1 MSRPTGTI
9 PTRTTRAA
17 SSPANCAAQRALIAL
32 GCLALSGCAT
42 TTVATFPATGPT
54 RVWPAPPDPPR
65 IRYLGQL
72 TGEASIGVR
81 TSGWDAVKQVLTGP
95 RPLLHFVAPCA
106 VAARGQRIYVADRGA
121 LGGPCVYALDLAAH
135 SVTAFRGAADEPLEW
150 PIDIALID
158 DRLAVAD
165 ARRAA
170 VYVFDANGTRVTTI
184 GRGALQRPS
193 AVAWDAAQRELW
205 VVDAAAHACVAFGLD
220 GAVRCRVGQRGSG
233 SGQFNFPTGLCV
245 LRDPPRI
252 VVADAMNFRVQLF
265 SSDGAPLGAFGRKGD
280 AAGCFALPRDVA
292 ADSEGHLYV
301 LDPQFENVQIFDDAG
316 RLLLAFGEE
325 GDQAGQFN
333 LPGGIAIDEQDR
345 IWVADTQNKRVQ
357 AFQYLRAAP
366 AVAAGAP

>member
-1 MSRPTGTI
+1 MSVLL
-9 PTRTTRAA
+9 RTTRLAA
-17 SSPANCAAQRALIAL
+17 TRRRAPRLVCALA
-32 GCLALSGCAT
+32 GLALPGCAST
-42 TTVATFPATGPT
+42 SVATFPATGPT
-54 RVWPAPPDPPR
+54 RVWPAPPDEPR

-81 TSGWDAVKQVLTGP
+81 TSGWEAVKQALAGP
-95 RPLLHFVAPCA
+95 RPLMHFVAPCA
-106 VAARGQRIYVADRGA
+106 VAARGERIYVADRGA
-121 LGGPCVYALDLAAH
+121 LGGPCVYVLDRAAQT
-135 SVTAFRGAADEPLEW
+135 VTAIRGAGGETLEW
-150 PIDIALID
+150 PIDIALLD

-170 VYVFDANGTRVTTI
+170 VYLFDSAGTLTATI

-193 AVAWDAAQRELW
+193 ALAWDAAQRELW
-205 VVDAAAHACVAFGLD
+205 VVDAAAHACAVFAPD
-220 GAVRCRVGQRGSG
+220 GALNRRVGQRGSG
-233 SGQFNFPTGLCV
+233 AGQFNFPAGLCV

-252 VVADAMNFRVQLF
+252 AVADAMNFRVQLLA
-265 SSDGAPLGAFGRKGD
+265 SDGAPLGAFGRKGD

-292 ADSEGHLYV
+292 ADAEGHLYV

-325 GDQAGQFN
+325 GDGAGQFN